1 MQLTIPLVV
10 GLFVLPST
18 IMPKECQERANVNG
32 KSSPSCQSQAFLRTE
47 GDNRGKVMLNKQIFK
62 KFQIT

>member
-1 MQLTIPLVV
+1 
-10 GLFVLPST
+10 
-18 IMPKECQERANVNG
+18 MPKECQERANVNG